1 MTNRILPVLLLPA
14 ALLLAGAVM
23 MWLTFGHLEAAA
35 LEQRQSRLL
44 ADAEQLGLLLGGD
57 QRLLQEVGTRRGLN
71 YYYGVINSRP
81 VLDGRDDDWQGVGES
96 TIEAVPASR
105 VATRAV
111 SIAYDLKLAKH
122 GGFLYLHYRVRDDS
136 VVYRSLRH
144 SGLHRNDHVQISLV
158 DQDGHFQRFTLS
170 TEGPGYVEANE
181 VGRGLRSLRSV
192 PEITGRWL
200 KTAVGYNLEIQ
211 IPEQLVAQRFS
222 TLVAD
227 VDIPGQKPCCYVGR
241 SDTEEPADLGYLV
254 QRPTALETLV
264 ENQARSVTL
273 IGKTGQVLAQSERWP
288 TEGFIEVTAPMVN
301 GSQPLGSVVMRQV
314 TGQLESTWHAR
325 NLQLGVLVALGL
337 GVMLLSFRHSLL
349 RLRQHDTQLDS
360 ELERVA
366 NYNHYLER
374 MAGRMN
380 HELQT
385 PVSIIR
391 SSLEQIE
398 VGRAGQVYLER
409 AIEGLRRLSGILA
422 KMSEARRLE
431 EALDEDEVVRFD
443 LAQAVIG
450 CFEGYRLAHPDYEF
464 ELTVVDNDIPITGIP
479 ELIAQ
484 SLDKIVDNAVEFSTT
499 RRVMACLC
507 KEDDMALLTVRN
519 EGSILPLDDHE
530 SLFESMVSFREPD
543 GEHLGLGLYVAKTI
557 VEYHG
562 GSISLKN
569 TDDSSGV
576 VATVHL
582 PILRLSSKLLPSFRD
597 KRD

>member
-23 MWLTFGHLEAAA
+23 MWLAFGHLEAVA

-44 ADAEQLGLLLGGD
+44 ADAGQLGLLLGGD
-57 QRLLQEVGTRRGLN
+57 QRLLQEVGTRQGLN
-71 YYYGVINSRP
+71 YYYGGINSRP

-96 TIEAVPASR
+96 TIEEVPASR
-105 VATRAV
+105 EAATVV
-111 SIAYDLKLAKH
+111 SLAYDLKLAKH
-122 GGFLYLHYRVRDDS
+122 GDFLYLHYRVRDDS
-136 VVYRSLRH
+136 VIYRDPRH
-144 SGLHRNDHVQISLV
+144 AGLHRNDHVQISLV
-158 DQDGHFQRFTLS
+158 DQDGYFRRFTLS

-181 VGRGLRSLRSV
+181 VGRGLRSLRPV

-211 IPEQLVAQRFS
+211 IPEQLIARRFS

-227 VDIPGQKPCCYVGR
+227 VDNPGQKPCCYVGR
-241 SDTEEPADLGYLV
+241 SDTEEPAGLGYLV

-264 ENQARSVTL
+264 ENQARSATL
-273 IGKTGQVLAQSERWP
+273 IAASGQVLAQSERWP

-301 GSQPLGSVVMRQV
+301 GSRVLGSVVMRQE

-337 GVMLLSFRHSLL
+337 GVMLLSLWHSLV
-349 RLRQHDTQLDS
+349 RLQRHDTQLAS

-443 LAQAVIG
+443 LVQAVTG

-499 RRVMACLC
+499 RMVFASLC

-519 EGSILPLDDHE
+519 EGPVLPLDDPE
-530 SLFESMVSFREPD
+530 SLFESMVSVREPD
-543 GEHLGLGLYVAKTI
+543 AEHLGLGLYVAKTI
-557 VEYHG
+557 VAYHG
-562 GSISLKN
+562 GEISLQN
-569 TDDSSGV
+569 TDDVSGV
-576 VATVHL
+576 VVVIRL
-582 PILRLSSKLLPSFRD
+582 PVLRVTAKLLHTE
-597 KRD
+597 

>member
-23 MWLTFGHLEAAA
+23 MWLAFGHLEAVA

-44 ADAEQLGLLLGGD
+44 ADAGQLGLLLGGD
-57 QRLLQEVGTRRGLN
+57 QRLLQEVGTRQGLN
-71 YYYGVINSRP
+71 YYYGGINSRP
-81 VLDGRDDDWQGVGES
+81 VLDGRDDDWQGIGES
-96 TIEAVPASR
+96 TIEEVPASR
-105 VATRAV
+105 EAATAV
-111 SIAYDLKLAKH
+111 SLAYDLKLAKH
-122 GGFLYLHYRVRDDS
+122 GDFLYLHYRVRDDS
-136 VVYRSLRH
+136 VIYRDLRH
-144 SGLHRNDHVQISLV
+144 AGLHRNDHVQISLV
-158 DQDGHFQRFTLS
+158 DQDGYFRRFTLS

-181 VGRGLRSLRSV
+181 VGRGLRSLRPV

-200 KTAVGYNLEIQ
+200 KTEVGYNLEIQ

-227 VDIPGQKPCCYVGR
+227 VDNPGQKPCCYVGR
-241 SDTEEPADLGYLV
+241 SDTEEPAGLGYLV

-273 IGKTGQVLAQSERWP
+273 IAATGQVLAQSERWP

-301 GSQPLGSVVMRQV
+301 GSRVLGSVVMRQE

-337 GVMLLSFRHSLL
+337 GVMLLSLWHSLV
-349 RLRQHDTQLDS
+349 RLQRHDTQLAS

-443 LAQAVIG
+443 LVQAVTG
-450 CFEGYRLAHPDYEF
+450 CFEGYRLAHPDVEF

-499 RRVMACLC
+499 RMVFASLC

-519 EGSILPLDDHE
+519 EGPVLPLDDPE
-530 SLFESMVSFREPD
+530 SLFESMVSVREPD
-543 GEHLGLGLYVAKTI
+543 AEHLGLGLYVAKTI
-557 VEYHG
+557 VAYHG
-562 GSISLKN
+562 GEISLQN
-569 TDDSSGV
+569 TDDVSGV
-576 VATVHL
+576 VVVIRL
-582 PILRLSSKLLPSFRD
+582 PVLRVTAKLLHTE
-597 KRD
+597 

>member
-23 MWLTFGHLEAAA
+23 MWLAFGHLEAVA

-44 ADAEQLGLLLGGD
+44 ADAGQLGLLLGGD
-57 QRLLQEVGTRRGLN
+57 QRLLQEVGTRQGLN
-71 YYYGVINSRP
+71 YYYGGINSRP
-81 VLDGRDDDWQGVGES
+81 VLDGRDDDWQGVDES
-96 TIEAVPASR
+96 TIEEVPASR
-105 VATRAV
+105 EAATVV
-111 SIAYDLKLAKH
+111 SLAYDLKLAKH
-122 GGFLYLHYRVRDDS
+122 GDFLYLHYRVRDDS
-136 VVYRSLRH
+136 VIYRDPRH
-144 SGLHRNDHVQISLV
+144 AGLHRNDHVQISLV
-158 DQDGHFQRFTLS
+158 DQDGYFRRFTLS

-211 IPEQLVAQRFS
+211 IPEQLIARRFS

-227 VDIPGQKPCCYVGR
+227 VDNPGQKPCCYVGR
-241 SDTEEPADLGYLV
+241 SDTEEPAGLGYLV

-273 IGKTGQVLAQSERWP
+273 IAASGQVLAQSERWP

-301 GSQPLGSVVMRQV
+301 GSRVLGSVVMRQE

-337 GVMLLSFRHSLL
+337 GVMLLSLWHSLV
-349 RLRQHDTQLDS
+349 RLQRHDTQLAS

-443 LAQAVIG
+443 LVQAVTG
-450 CFEGYRLAHPDYEF
+450 CFEGYRLAHPDVEF

-499 RRVMACLC
+499 RMVFASLC

-519 EGSILPLDDHE
+519 EGPVLPLDDPE
-530 SLFESMVSFREPD
+530 SLFESMVSVREPD
-543 GEHLGLGLYVAKTI
+543 AEHLGLGLYVAKTI
-557 VEYHG
+557 VAYHG
-562 GSISLKN
+562 GEISLQN
-569 TDDSSGV
+569 TDDVSGV
-576 VATVHL
+576 VVVIRL
-582 PILRLSSKLLPSFRD
+582 PVLRVTAKLLHTE
-597 KRD
+597 